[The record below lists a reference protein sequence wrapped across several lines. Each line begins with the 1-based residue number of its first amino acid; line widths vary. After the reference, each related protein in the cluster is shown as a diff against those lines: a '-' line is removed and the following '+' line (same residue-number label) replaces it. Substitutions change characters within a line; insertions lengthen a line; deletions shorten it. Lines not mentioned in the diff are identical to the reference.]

1 VYTHCFVC
9 RRSLGENDE
18 IPHLTVGRK
27 VAFDV
32 ERGRL
37 WVVCPHCGQ
46 WCLTPIEDRWE
57 TIAECEALFGAAEA
71 RVSTTNVGLARA
83 REVELIRIGPAV
95 RDEIANW
102 RYGPRL
108 ARRRRLARIAG
119 GAAAIGAGTA
129 AAGAIYLIG
138 TMAVASSSAFVGGWL
153 AMFGTAYAYNLRGI
167 ANYAPIARL
176 ALPDGTHRTLLRSHL
191 PSIYLH
197 RRSKSVTCVIVMFG
211 DLQATYSEDDALH
224 LLNRLLPHANWRG
237 ASPSEIE
244 DATKRVDKAEH
255 VCRKQHGNRLEPWE
269 HLAVDQPDKPPALLM
284 KMSPTRRLALE
295 MAVNE
300 ELEHRAMSGTV
311 TQLADR
317 WSEEEEI
324 ARTSDDMFLPQW
336 IGDWI
341 RAAKRRVRPSPGGP

>member
-1 VYTHCFVC
+1 MYAHCFVC
-9 RRSLGENDE
+9 RRSLGVNEA
-18 IPHLTVGRK
+18 IPHLTVGRRM
-27 VAFDV
+27 AFDV

-46 WCLTPIEDRWE
+46 WCLTPVEDRWE
-57 TIAECEALFGAAEA
+57 AIAECEALFTSAEA
-71 RVSTTNVGLARA
+71 RVSTTNIGLARA
-83 REVELIRIGPAV
+83 GEVELIRIGPAL

-108 ARRRRLARIAG
+108 ARRRRVARIAG
-119 GAAAIGAGTA
+119 GAAAVGAGAA
-129 AAGAIYLIG
+129 AAGTIYLIG

-153 AMFGTAYAYNLRGI
+153 AMLGIVYAYNLRGI
-167 ANYAPIARL
+167 ANFTPVARL
-176 ALPDGTHRTLLRSHL
+176 TLPDGTHRTLLRSHL
-191 PSIYLH
+191 GSIYL
-197 RRSKSVTCVIVMFG
+197 RRASRRATCVIIALG
-211 DLQATYSEDDALH
+211 DLQATYSEDDAVH
-224 LLNRLLPHANWRG
+224 LLSRVLPHANWRG
-237 ASPSEIE
+237 ASPPEIE
-244 DATKRVDKAEH
+244 EATKRVDKAEH
-255 VCRKQHGNRLEPWE
+255 VCRKQYANRLEAWE
-269 HLAVDQPDKPPALLM
+269 HLAVEQPDKAPAPLM

-295 MAVNE
+295 MAVYE

-341 RAAKRRVRPSPGGP
+341 RAAKRRVRPNPGGR

>member
-1 VYTHCFVC
+1 MYTNCFVC
-9 RRSLGENDE
+9 RHSLGENE
-18 IPHLTVGRK
+18 TIPHLRIGRK

-37 WVVCPHCGQ
+37 WVVCTHCGQ
-46 WCLTPIEDRWE
+46 WCLTPVEDRWE
-57 TIAECEALFGAAEA
+57 AIAECDALFGGAEA
-71 RVSTTNVGLARA
+71 RVSTANVGLARA
-83 REVELIRIGPAV
+83 RDVELIRIGPAL

-108 ARRRRLARIAG
+108 ARRRRAVRMA
-119 GAAAIGAGTA
+119 GAALAVGAGAATA
-129 AAGAIYLIG
+129 GTIYFIG
-138 TMAVASSSAFVGGWL
+138 TLAVASSSAFVGGWL
-153 AMFGTAYAYNLRGI
+153 SMLGIAYAYKLRGI
-167 ANYAPIARL
+167 VDFTPVARL
-176 ALPDGTHRTLLRSHL
+176 ALPDEAHRTLLRSHL

-197 RRSKSVTCVIVMFG
+197 RRSGRATCVIVSLR

-224 LLNRLLPHANWRG
+224 LLSRVLPHANWRG
-237 ASPSEIE
+237 ASPTDIE
-244 DATKRVDKAEH
+244 EATKKLDKAEH
-255 VCRKQHGNRLEPWE
+255 VCRKHHGDGVEPWE
-269 HLAVDQPDKPPALLM
+269 HLAVDQPDKPPGALM

-300 ELEHRAMSGTV
+300 ELEHRAMTGAV

-341 RAAKRRVRPSPGGP
+341 RAAKRRVRPSPGER

>member
-1 VYTHCFVC
+1 MYTHCFVC
-9 RRSLGENDE
+9 RRSLGENE
-18 IPHLTVGRK
+18 AIPHLTIGRK

-46 WCLTPIEDRWE
+46 WCLTPMEDRWE
-57 TIAECEALFGAAEA
+57 TIAECDALFSAAEA
-71 RVSTTNVGLARA
+71 RVSTATIGLARA
-83 REVELIRIGPAV
+83 QGVELIRIGPAL

-108 ARRRRLARIAG
+108 ARRRRAVRIAS
-119 GAAAIGAGTA
+119 GAAVVGAGAATA
-129 AAGAIYLIG
+129 GTIYLIG
-138 TMAVASSSAFVGGWL
+138 TLAVASSSAFVGGWL
-153 AMFGTAYAYNLRGI
+153 AMLGIVYAYNLRGI
-167 ANYAPIARL
+167 VDFTPVARL

-191 PSIYLH
+191 ASIRLH
-197 RRSKSVTCVIVMFG
+197 RRSKRATCVIVALR
-211 DLQATYSEDDALH
+211 DLQVTYSERH
-224 LLNRLLPHANWRG
+224 
-237 ASPSEIE
+237 
-244 DATKRVDKAEH
+244 
-255 VCRKQHGNRLEPWE
+255 EPWE
-269 HLAVDQPDKPPALLM
+269 HLAVEQPDKPPATLVKL
-284 KMSPTRRLALE
+284 SPTRRLALE

-341 RAAKRRVRPSPGGP
+341 RAAKRRVRPSPGGR

>member
-1 VYTHCFVC
+1 MYTHCFVC

-18 IPHLTVGRK
+18 IPHLTIGRK

-46 WCLTPIEDRWE
+46 WCLTPLEDRWE
-57 TIAECEALFGAAEA
+57 TIADCEALFGAAEA

-83 REVELIRIGPAV
+83 REVELIRIGPAL

-108 ARRRRLARIAG
+108 TRRRRAVRIAG
-119 GAAAIGAGTA
+119 GAAAVGAAAATAGT
-129 AAGAIYLIG
+129 IYLIG
-138 TMAVASSSAFVGGWL
+138 SLAVASASTFVGGWL
-153 AMFGTAYAYNLRGI
+153 AMLGLVYAYKLRGVVDFT
-167 ANYAPIARL
+167 PVARV
-176 ALPDGTHRTLLRSHL
+176 ALPGGAHRTLLRSHL

-237 ASPSEIE
+237 ASPPEIE
-244 DATKRVDKAEH
+244 EATKRVDKAEH
-255 VCRKQHGNRLEPWE
+255 VCRKQHDNRLAAWE
-269 HLAVDQPDKPPALLM
+269 HLAVDQPDKAPALLM

-317 WSEEEEI
+317 WSVEEEI

-341 RAAKRRVRPSPGGP
+341 RAAKRRVRPSP

>member
-1 VYTHCFVC
+1 MYTHCFVC
-9 RRSLGENDE
+9 RRSLGENDA
-18 IPHLTVGRK
+18 IVHLTIGRK

-37 WVVCPHCGQ
+37 WVVGPHCGQ
-46 WCLTPIEDRWE
+46 WCLTPMEERWG
-57 TIAECEALFGAAEA
+57 TIAECDALFNGAEA
-71 RVSTTNVGLARA
+71 RVSTANVGLARA
-83 REVELIRIGPAV
+83 RDVELIRIGPAL

-108 ARRRRLARIAG
+108 ARRRRIVRVAS
-119 GAAAIGAGTA
+119 GAAAVGAGAA

-138 TMAVASSSAFVGGWL
+138 TMAVATSSAFVGGWL
-153 AMFGTAYAYNLRGI
+153 AMLGTAYAYNLRGI
-167 ANYAPIARL
+167 ANFTPVVRL
-176 ALPDGTHRTLLRSHL
+176 ALPDGTRRTLLRSHL

-197 RRSKSVTCVIVMFG
+197 RRATRATRVIVQFG

-224 LLNRLLPHANWRG
+224 LLGRLLPHANWRG

-244 DATKRVDKAEH
+244 EATKKLDKAEH
-255 VCRKQHGNRLEPWE
+255 VCRTHYGDRLEPWE
-269 HLAVDQPDKPPALLM
+269 HLAVDQPDKAPASLL

-300 ELEHRAMSGTV
+300 ELEHRAMSGAV

-341 RAAKRRVRPSPGGP
+341 RAAKRRVRPSPGGR